1 MPPWLIS
8 IILSSIITII
18 VMAVDSDQTKKN
30 DKTNNAAKIMLIS
43 FGVIL
48 GGWYFWGPN
57 SCPEIKL
64 GEPPF

>member
-1 MPPWLIS
+1 
-8 IILSSIITII
+8 
-18 VMAVDSDQTKKN
+18 MAVDSDQTKKN